1 MKLLVVFNTCGI
13 ARENYQQ
20 YIFGINSIVNQEF
33 DSFRVVMSSCLNS
46 KNLREGVRNF
56 FGDKISYNFIDD
68 KLPVNVTF
76 NHSCLKAREEF
87 GDFDGYLYIDSGIT
101 LTKSDNLSKLYELF
115 KSGPNAMVAAQTST
129 DAGYLQW
136 FGIGSHHHDTSQN
149 HLLFQNGDF
158 QIPVG
163 KTVNLHVQ
171 IFSKDL
177 LDAYNYLVPDIYAG
191 YCTESVFSFLCAA
204 IKQRFMLS
212 KDVIVDHIHGMDG
225 GSSGFDPI
233 EWVKTGRPTQDHPFL
248 VDSVYRIAKDGH
260 QYGFGYEECANLVNH
275 NPDLYD
281 ENGFCK
287 NEHLAKWIRDNQF
300 VGNIGLLDYS
310 TINHTWIR

>member
-20 YIFGINSIVNQEF
+20 YVFGLNSIINQEF
-33 DSFRVVMSSCLNS
+33 DSFRIVMSSCLNS
-46 KNLREGVRNF
+46 SSLRNGVQNF
-56 FGDKISYNFIDD
+56 FKDRISYNFIDD
-68 KLPVNVTF
+68 KLPVNITF

-101 LTKSDNLSKLYELF
+101 LTQSDNLSRLYHLF

-149 HLLFQNGDF
+149 HLLFKDGDF

-163 KTVNLHVQ
+163 KTVNLHMQ

-177 LDAYNYLVPDIYAG
+177 LDTYGYLVPDIYAG

-204 IKQRFMLS
+204 IKQKFMLS

-275 NPDLYD
+275 DPDMYD
-281 ENGFCK
+281 NNGFCTNNVLK
-287 NEHLAKWIRDNQF
+287 EWIRHNQF
-300 VGNIGLLDYS
+300 VGNLGLFDYS
-310 TINHTWIR
+310 KINHAWIK